1 MAGLFFCALLMPALG
16 LPRGPAASRNYR
28 LRTFGASG
36 TRFIGLLTQLSR
48 VLQEHPRHPPKSF
61 YRMRHGQSLTPHSR
75 LLQRGC
81 ATINESGGAV
91 HFGEPVVVKRSK
103 EDHDQRQHARLS
115 ATPPAERRFT
125 KCCCRWLAALSVAA
139 EHVQRPRS
147 SDRTTHIGTIRKTRH
162 RAHVWQQMAGRKA
175 PGRRVL
181 RRCSCRSILRPTGG
195 LGCCL
200 CLNTEFRVPWCG
212 PGTADGTREVVL
224 QARRAVGCALDAE
237 AIAQMGVAVGPR

>member
-1 MAGLFFCALLMPALG
+1 MAGLFFCALLMPAPG

-48 VLQEHPRHPPKSF
+48 VLQENPRHPPKSF
-61 YRMRHGQSLTPHSR
+61 YRMRHGQSPTPHSR

-91 HFGEPVVVKRSK
+91 HFGEPVAAKRSK
-103 EDHDQRQHARLS
+103 EDRDQRQHARLS
-115 ATPPAERRFT
+115 ATPPADERRFT

-147 SDRTTHIGTIRKTRH
+147 SDRTFLDGRQVR
-162 RAHVWQQMAGRKA
+162 MARVS
-175 PGRRVL
+175 GRRSRRSAPKPSQRGPHAEHALGWSVL
-181 RRCSCRSILRPTGG
+181 LADAKAKGQSALQLANPIHSDRITLWADLRD
-195 LGCCL
+195 
-200 CLNTEFRVPWCG
+200 W
-212 PGTADGTREVVL
+212 
-224 QARRAVGCALDAE
+224 
-237 AIAQMGVAVGPR
+237 